1 MKLVTSM
8 IGAPAMLSSLPRHQ
22 VVDLI
27 PPKHVGTGRASHPR
41 YALSAS
47 GSGCIGKQR
56 RDAYGA
62 RGRAVSAMHRR
73 IEMRVILAAF
83 IVAAGVGTLASSG
96 ASAAP
101 ANGAVIANA
110 SAQTST
116 VQSVM
121 GGCGRGWHR
130 GPRGGCR
137 PN

>member
-1 MKLVTSM
+1 MVR
-8 IGAPAMLSSLPRHQ
+8 PAEQFGH
-22 VVDLI
+22 
-27 PPKHVGTGRASHPR
+27 A
-41 YALSAS
+41 
-47 GSGCIGKQR
+47 
-56 RDAYGA
+56 
-62 RGRAVSAMHRR
+62 HRR
-73 IEMRVILAAF
+73 FEMRVILAAF
-83 IVAAGVGTLASSG
+83 IVAAGVGALASSG

-101 ANGAVIANA
+101 ANGAAIANA